1 MKQCGLLEAA
11 DKVYMII
18 AHLIKARGYED
29 LAEQRLVFSL
39 ISCKC
44 GDIKQT
50 I

>member
-18 AHLIKARGYED
+18 VHLIKARGYED
-29 LAEQRLVFSL
+29 HAEQRLVFSL
-39 ISCKC
+39 ISCER